1 MPVRAVAELP
11 TVPEGYKFEGALV
24 AALSTE
30 DLKDILASPRRST
43 ALTREV
49 QLEIRRRAR
58 VARRQAE
65 RHVRRPRVL
74 A

>member
-1 MPVRAVAELP
+1 VRAVAELP
-11 TVPEGYKFEGALV
+11 TVPEGYKFEGAQV

-49 QLEIRRRAR
+49 QFELRRRAR
-58 VARRQAE
+58 TARRQAE
-65 RHVRRPRVL
+65 RHERRPRVL